1 MREDVVVWCLVSLGC
16 VVRGR
21 SEGGMRWF
29 LWGKLLKEKGFGWF
43 MVWGVLFRKGRVVLV
58 YGV

>member
-29 LWGKLLKEKGFGWF
+29 LWGKLLNRKALC
-43 MVWGVLFRKGRVVLV
+43 GVRMGRSEGVVRKG
-58 YGV
+58 GVNC

>member
-29 LWGKLLKEKGFGWF
+29 LWGKLLNRKALCGVGWVVRCV
-43 MVWGVLFRKGRVVLV
+43 VWGGGVVR
-58 YGV
+58 GA